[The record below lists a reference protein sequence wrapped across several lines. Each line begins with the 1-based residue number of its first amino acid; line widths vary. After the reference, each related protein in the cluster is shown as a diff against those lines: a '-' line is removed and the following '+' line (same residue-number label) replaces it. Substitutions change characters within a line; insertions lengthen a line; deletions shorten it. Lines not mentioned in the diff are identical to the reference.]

1 MTGLLGY
8 VDGDY
13 NDPNTFAQ
21 LRKEL
26 GSAKQ
31 PLHYF
36 AIPPS
41 LFGTV
46 CRRTGQ
52 VRLR

>member
-1 MTGLLGY
+1 MWMVIMLTAALSAM
-8 VDGDY
+8 V
-13 NDPNTFAQ
+13 
-21 LRKEL
+21 RKEL

-31 PLHYF
+31 PLHYL

-46 CRRTGQ
+46 AAGIGKIGMRATMREW
-52 VRLR
+52 